1 MFAELAHMS
10 QRISVSVRIRPLRSP
25 DGASAVAPS
34 SGGGIT
40 AKGKRYDRAFDAV
53 VEGSDQA
60 VAYDAIAAPLFR
72 ALGEG
77 YSCTLLAYGQTGSGK
92 THTVF
97 GPTGCLTE
105 RAAASEAGRADWGLF
120 PRVVLALLADGSGAL
135 HASAVEVYQERAFD
149 LLADR
154 APLTV
159 GGKSAGLKV
168 GGGGANHTTDYRAN
182 VAHEGTHPH
191 GCSCRK
197 CILAKEREAAER
209 RRRMSERDA
218 GAGARPPRRAAPPS
232 DEDFATVGETVV
244 RLASA
249 ADVARLARTVEATRQ
264 HVGHALNDRS
274 SRSHCLV
281 HLRVAVTR
289 GSKVHRRQ
297 LLFVDLAGSERIL
310 KSRVE
315 GAARDQAIMINA
327 SLTALG
333 KVINALGAKAA
344 HVPYRDSTLTMLLR
358 ASLGGRARAG
368 VVVCVAPDADHGD
381 ESVCSL
387 DFGAR
392 MATVRT
398 AAAVAAGND
407 AGDELADAR
416 RRLGAE
422 AARLAELER
431 GGFGEWWSPDPRY
444 RHEVDMLKAN
454 MARLDRE
461 DGAAR
466 AARVRLAESSRPGDA
481 AALRETLERR
491 EKEARNYR
499 DIVDRQKTIERI
511 YRAPKPA

>member
-10 QRISVSVRIRPLRSP
+10 QRISVSVRVRPLRSP

-149 LLADR
+149 LLNDR

-197 CILAKEREAAER
+197 CILAKERETAEAREERVQERRKVRHHIAGEVRREPRLQELGDARVPERDGAVALGRAPRLEVVELPGAER
-209 RRRMSERDA
+209 RQDLARRA
-218 GAGARPPRRAAPPS
+218 GA
-232 DEDFATVGETVV
+232 
-244 RLASA
+244 
-249 ADVARLARTVEATRQ
+249 
-264 HVGHALNDRS
+264 
-274 SRSHCLV
+274 
-281 HLRVAVTR
+281 
-289 GSKVHRRQ
+289 
-297 LLFVDLAGSERIL
+297 
-310 KSRVE
+310 
-315 GAARDQAIMINA
+315 
-327 SLTALG
+327 
-333 KVINALGAKAA
+333 
-344 HVPYRDSTLTMLLR
+344 
-358 ASLGGRARAG
+358 AG
-368 VVVCVAPDADHGD
+368 VGV
-381 ESVCSL
+381 
-387 DFGAR
+387 GA
-392 MATVRT
+392 VR
-398 AAAVAAGND
+398 GQ
-407 AGDELADAR
+407 LQ
-416 RRLGAE
+416 
-422 AARLAELER
+422 
-431 GGFGEWWSPDPRY
+431 P
-444 RHEVDMLKAN
+444 
-454 MARLDRE
+454 
-461 DGAAR
+461 
-466 AARVRLAESSRPGDA
+466 
-481 AALRETLERR
+481 
-491 EKEARNYR
+491 
-499 DIVDRQKTIERI
+499 
-511 YRAPKPA
+511 

>member
-1 MFAELAHMS
+1 MS
-10 QRISVSVRIRPLRSP
+10 QRISVSVRVRPLRSP
-25 DGASAVAPS
+25 DGASAVAPT
-34 SGGGIT
+34 SGGGIA

-92 THTVF
+92 THT
-97 GPTGCLTE
+97 
-105 RAAASEAGRADWGLF
+105 
-120 PRVVLALLADGSGAL
+120 
-135 HASAVEVYQERAFD
+135 ERAFD
-149 LLADR
+149 LLNDR

-168 GGGGANHTTDYRAN
+168 GGGANHTTDYRAN

-218 GAGARPPRRAAPPS
+218 GAGARPPRRRAVGRRRGLRDGRRDRRAPRERRGRREARADRRGDAAARRPRAQRP
-232 DEDFATVGETVV
+232 VV
-244 RLASA
+244 AVPLPR
-249 ADVARLARTVEATRQ
+249 
-264 HVGHALNDRS
+264 
-274 SRSHCLV
+274 V
-281 HLRVAVTR
+281 HLRVAVKR

-344 HVPYRDSTLTMLLR
+344 PR
-358 ASLGGRARAG
+358 ALPRLDAHDAPPGLARRRARAG

-398 AAAVAAGND
+398 AAAPVAAGAD

-511 YRAPKPA
+511 YRAPKPAYVAQAAVVRDLRTRVDMLGAD